1 MAVSV
6 EAARL
11 ALKEYGPPLDGD
23 KLRKGF
29 EMVKDFSA
37 NGLLPPLTFSNK
49 DHQGGGFGRVA
60 HWDGEKWA
68 PLSDWSNPYQD
79 IVWES
84 IAHDAAAF
92 KEGR

>member
-1 MAVSV
+1 MIENYDA
-6 EAARL
+6 
-11 ALKEYGPPLDGD
+11 K
-23 KLRKGF
+23 
-29 EMVKDFSA
+29 
-37 NGLLPPLTFSNK
+37 GLLPPLSFSSQ

-68 PLSDWSNPYQD
+68 PLNDWSNPYQD

-84 IAHDAAAF
+84 IREDAAAF